1 MGADSCISDRLKEIR
16 LSLEYTQTRMGEAV
30 GGKLRSWQEYES
42 GTRMPGGSVFA
53 GLARLGVNVN
63 WILTGEGPQMR
74 TAAQTPGEAA
84 AVDIELLGEL
94 LKMLRQHQDK
104 CGRRYVPEDEAA
116 IIAKMYQYVIE
127 EETPTREDRQRVI
140 RLVSK
145 IVGGM
150 DIGTQST
157 QHDTG

>member
-63 WILTGEGPQMR
+63 WVLTGEGPQMR
-74 TAAQTPGEAA
+74 TAPAPANASDAPISAE
-84 AVDIELLGEL
+84 VLEDV
-94 LKMLRQHQDK
+94 LKVLRRYQDK
-104 CGRRYVPEDEAA
+104 RGRHWLPEHEARLA
-116 IIAKMYQYVIE
+116 VEIYQYLME
-127 EETPTREDRQRVI
+127 MEQQPTPADRARTLE
-140 RLVSK
+140 LVTT
-145 IVGGM
+145 ILGGLNVEA
-150 DIGTQST
+150 
-157 QHDTG
+157 TGAND